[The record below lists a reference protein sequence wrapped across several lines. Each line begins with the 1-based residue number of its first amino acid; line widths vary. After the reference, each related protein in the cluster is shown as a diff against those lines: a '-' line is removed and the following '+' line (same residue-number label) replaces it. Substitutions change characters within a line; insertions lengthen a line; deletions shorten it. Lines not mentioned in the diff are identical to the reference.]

1 MKMLK
6 LAGFRIPDLVLCD
19 TYAEA
24 KAMREQGIPYVL
36 LPKGVSERQIALTIL
51 LPVLRNKFPE
61 LNWRRVL
68 EDEARE
74 TGVRIGSIYVPED
87 ENDMI
92 IRSEGGEAKS
102 SVSDAGEA
110 SPTMELT
117 DGYREFECGGKM
129 RRVAASD
136 WLDPKGFNVNIED
149 LMALKLMPQFMSD
162 ITECIK
168 QNITGATQWSD
179 GYTRKLGCCLG
190 EYNVSQQK
198 RNLIIIDVSCSIPR
212 GVSYTMARLCGT
224 LREQC
229 NADLIITSG
238 TSHYFRH
245 EDPLPDW
252 EWFRKVIATGN
263 ESYEFNHIL
272 KTHILGKEWGNV
284 ICFGDYDTPIGLDQE
299 IHRHRL
305 KESLVKST
313 RIEKVWPYH
322 THCSGVYPGY
332 LIWTKLCDVGQE
344 EGVNTTWVRYLK

>member
-6 LAGFRIPDLVLCD
+6 LAGFRIPDLVLCESRE
-19 TYAEA
+19 EA

-36 LPKGVSERQIALTIL
+36 LPQGVSERQLALTIL
-51 LPVLRNKFPE
+51 YPILRNKFPE
-61 LNWRRVL
+61 LNWLKVL
-68 EDEARE
+68 QDEERE
-74 TGVRIGSIYVPED
+74 TGCRIGSIYVPED

-92 IRSEGGEAKS
+92 IKSEGGEAKS

-110 SPTMELT
+110 TPTMEMT
-117 DGYREFECGGKM
+117 EGYREFECDGKM
-129 RRVAASD
+129 REVAASD

-162 ITECIK
+162 ITDCIK

-190 EYNVSQQK
+190 EYNISQQK

-238 TSHYFRH
+238 TSHYFRN
-245 EDPLPDW
+245 EDSLPDW

-263 ESYEFNHIL
+263 ESYEFNRIL
-272 KTHILGKEWGNV
+272 NDHILGKEWGNV
-284 ICFGDYDTPIGLDQE
+284 ICFGDNDTPISLDVE
-299 IHRHRL
+299 MRRH
-305 KESLVKST
+305 KAMKSLVGST
-313 RIEKVWPYH
+313 RIERVWPYH
-322 THCSGVYPGY
+322 TRAHVYPGY
-332 LIWTKLCDVGQE
+332 LMWTKFCDVGEE
-344 EGVNTTWVRYLK
+344 EGVNTSWVRYLK